1 MRLIL
6 LGPPGSG
13 KGTQAQFITERFEIP
28 QISTGDMLRK
38 SIADKNPLGLKA
50 KALMEAG
57 SLVPDEIMTKL
68 VKERIAQED
77 CTKGFLLDGFP
88 RTIKQAE
95 FLNLMGVAIDKVIEL
110 KVPDDVIVER
120 LAGRRIHPKSGRIY
134 HIVNQ
139 PPVRADHDDVT
150 GEPLIQREDD
160 KEDTVRRRLDIY
172 RAQTQPVAMYYMRL
186 AAVGAPNAPEYI
198 SIDGTQPTLAVC
210 EEIFA
215 LLDKI
220 KD

>member
-38 SIADKNPLGLKA
+38 SIAEKNPLGLKA
-50 KALMEAG
+50 QALMLAG
-57 SLVPDEIMTKL
+57 SLVPDDIMTKL
-68 VKERIAQED
+68 VKERIMESD
-77 CTKGFLLDGFP
+77 CQKGFLLDGFP

-95 FLNLMGVAIDKVIEL
+95 FLTLMEVPIDKVIEL
-110 KVPDDVIVER
+110 KVPDDEIVQR
-120 LAGRRIHPKSGRIY
+120 LVGRRIHPKSGRIY
-134 HIVNQ
+134 HVIHQ
-139 PPVRADHDDVT
+139 PPARADHDDVT

-160 KEDTVRRRLDIY
+160 KEETVRRRLDVY
-172 RAQTQPVAMYYMRL
+172 HLQTQPVSVYYMRL
-186 AAVGAPNAPEYI
+186 AAIGAPGAPEYI

-210 EEIFA
+210 EEIFNT
-215 LLDKI
+215 LMPQG
-220 KD
+220 